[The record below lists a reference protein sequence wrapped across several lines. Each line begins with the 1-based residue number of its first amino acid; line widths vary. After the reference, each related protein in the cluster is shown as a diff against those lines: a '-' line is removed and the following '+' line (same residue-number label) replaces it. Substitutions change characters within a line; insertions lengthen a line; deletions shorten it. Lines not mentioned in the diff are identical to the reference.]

1 MLSIRISATDIDQLL
16 YYREADEMEL
26 ADLIAR
32 LKHLMPS
39 SEAMEAGTALH
50 AALETAEPGD
60 HPGLSHDGFTFSFE
74 CDADLDL
81 PPIREMK
88 ATREYLVDDVVV
100 TLVGKVDAVHGK
112 TIHDHKFTA
121 KFDAD
126 RYLGSFQWRSYLE
139 IFGADTFRWN
149 IFEAHESAPK
159 NYLIRNLHKLT
170 MHRYPGMAETVERD
184 IREFVVFARDHLPE
198 RFSPVERVAA

>member
-1 MLSIRISATDIDQLL
+1 MQALRVSATDVDQLI
-16 YYREADEMEL
+16 YFRETDEMEL

-50 AALETAEPGD
+50 AALEHAEPGD
-60 HPGLSHDGFTFSFE
+60 HSGFTAAGFTFSFE

-81 PPIREMK
+81 PFIREMK
-88 ATREYLVDDVVV
+88 ATREYIVDDVVV

-112 TIHDHKFTA
+112 TIYDHKFTA

-126 RYLGSFQWRSYLE
+126 RYWGSFQWRSYLE
-139 IFGADTFRWN
+139 IFHADTFRWN

-170 MHRYPGMAETVERD
+170 EHRFPGMGETVERD
-184 IREFVVFARDHLPE
+184 VREFVVFARDHLPE
-198 RFSPVERVAA
+198 RFMPVERVAA

>member
-1 MLSIRISATDIDQLL
+1 MQALRVSATDIDQLR
-16 YYREADEMEL
+16 YFRETDDMEL

-50 AALETAEPGD
+50 AALENATEGD
-60 HPGLSHDGFTFSFE
+60 HNGFERDGFTFSFE

-88 ATREYLVDDVVV
+88 ATREYLIDDVVV
-100 TLVGKVDAVHGK
+100 TLVGKVDATHGK

-121 KFDAD
+121 QFDAD
-126 RYLGSFQWRSYLE
+126 RYLGSFQWKGYLE
-139 IFGADTFRWN
+139 IFGANAFRWN
-149 IFEAHESAPK
+149 IFEARESAPK
-159 NYLIRNLHKLT
+159 NYLIRNVHKLT
-170 MHRYPGMAETVERD
+170 MHRYPGMAEDVEREL
-184 IREFVVFARDHLPE
+184 REFVIFARDHLPE
-198 RFSPVERVAA
+198 RFQPIAKAA